1 MDDKKETPEV
11 ESGETTISTEQLM
24 VEINKL
30 KDTRENDSTE
40 DNFKTSSSNLFRAY
54 STSGHS
60 SEMKKKIADRV
71 YVMGEIAEKGQST
84 AIYAQYNT
92 GKTLLTLNL
101 IIEAIDEGLIN
112 GKEVTYVNA
121 DDDERG
127 IVQKTELAE
136 KHGFE
141 LVSPGSEGMT
151 REKVI
156 AIMEE
161 MIEADIAR
169 KNIVIIDTHKSF
181 VDPNDKRDQKAFNNL
196 IKDFV
201 AKGGTIIILCNT
213 NKHKRE
219 GVSVQGGTSDLPDAV
234 SASYI
239 LDTVD
244 ETDEFRTVEFS
255 NSKNRGGNVAKATY
269 RYKHLEEDY
278 LKVLESVS
286 LVSKQERNKVIAQK
300 ITKEN
305 LEAHAEEIEVIESLI
320 KSGIT
325 KRTELCKEVH
335 KETGASHSKIK
346 EILKAHEG
354 DLYEHG
360 HRWQKSKGDK
370 NAKIYSLTPREN
382 PYIDAKCPEF

>member
-1 MDDKKETPEV
+1 MTIKKESAGIF
-11 ESGETTISTEQLM
+11 ESPAESQMGQ
-24 VEINKL
+24 
-30 KDTRENDSTE
+30 E
-40 DNFKTSSSNLFRAY
+40 DNTTTPSYNLFRAY

-60 SEMKKKIADRV
+60 AEMKKKIEDRA

-92 GKTLLTLNL
+92 GKTLITLKL
-101 IIEAIDEGLIN
+101 IIEAIEEGLIN
-112 GKEVTYVNA
+112 GNEVTYVNA

-141 LVSPGSEGMT
+141 LVSPEFEGMT
-151 REKVI
+151 REAVSVI
-156 AIMEE
+156 MRE

-181 VDPNDKRDQKAFNNL
+181 VDPNDKRDQKSFNLL
-196 IKDFV
+196 IKDFA
-201 AKGGTIIILCNT
+201 AKGGTTIILCNT

-219 GVSVQGGTSDLPDAV
+219 GVSVHGGTSDLPDA
-234 SASYI
+234 ASTHYI

-255 NSKNRGGNVAKATY
+255 NGKNRGSNIAKATY
-269 RYKHLEEDY
+269 RYKHLEGDY

-300 ITKEN
+300 IMKEN
-305 LEAHAEEIEVIESLI
+305 LEAHEEEIEVIESLI

-335 KETGASHSKIK
+335 KVTATSHSKIR
-346 EILKAHEG
+346 EILKVHEG

-360 HRWQKSKGDK
+360 NRWQTKKGDK
-370 NAKIYSLTPREN
+370 NAKIYSLTPRVN
-382 PYIDAKCPEF
+382 PYINGKCPEY